1 MGKVESR
8 GLQRERRERFQLK
21 KKLLEETV
29 GHVASDKASVAVP
42 GAEKTEQITRETLE
56 EEARL
61 ASLHGHG
68 TPEER

>member
-21 KKLLEETV
+21 KRLLEETV